1 MGEGKGATQV
11 CLLEPSPA
19 QRERE
24 WVRARA
30 RRRSCCCLP
39 SPLADFVGS
48 RLSHLRGRGNPALFC
63 SAGHCS
69 PGRRGGSAGRP
80 YRSPQATTDL
90 GSRDRGGHDRS
101 MIRFMA
107 LAWGLTGGALWLVFA
122 GRGTA
127 AVVVGVLLVVTAL
140 VLARAMAARALRRRG
155 NGEFVNPRLVYH
167 AGMSRDRWRRARP
180 ARGDDGGSELTLGS
194 GW

>member
-1 MGEGKGATQV
+1 
-11 CLLEPSPA
+11 
-19 QRERE
+19 
-24 WVRARA
+24 
-30 RRRSCCCLP
+30 
-39 SPLADFVGS
+39 
-48 RLSHLRGRGNPALFC
+48 
-63 SAGHCS
+63 
-69 PGRRGGSAGRP
+69 
-80 YRSPQATTDL
+80 
-90 GSRDRGGHDRS
+90 
-101 MIRFMA
+101 MA

-167 AGMSRDRWRRARP
+167 AGMSRDRWRRAKP
-180 ARGDDGGSELTLGS
+180 ARGDDGGTELTLGS